1 MSAPSTPAGV
11 APKPAGNKPV
21 KPFVRRVLP
30 DGSQSIR
37 RSIQLVFLALNIWIA
52 AQFYFFVHQ
61 FETGGAAT
69 VSRPAGVEGW
79 LPIAGLMNL
88 KYFLVTG
95 QVPPIHPAAMFL
107 LTSFLIGSLLFRK
120 SFCGWLCPVGTLS
133 EYLWKLGRQTFR
145 RNFQL
150 PHWLDIGLRGLKYIL
165 LALFAYAVVSMPARA
180 LAEFLRSPYGIVADV
195 KMLNFFRYMGVT
207 AAVVLGILA
216 LASVFV
222 QNCWCRYLCPYGAL
236 TGLLSLL
243 SPLRIR
249 RDPVKCIDCAKCAK
263 ACPSRLAVDTLVQI
277 RSAEC
282 LGCLECVAVCPAEGA
297 LAMTLTTTRRAV
309 PAWLIGAGAAGL
321 FLAFV
326 LAAKAT
332 GHWDS
337 PIPNDVY
344 RELIPHAREFSHP
357 R

>member
-1 MSAPSTPAGV
+1 
-11 APKPAGNKPV
+11 V
-21 KPFVRRVLP
+21 KPFVRRAVP

-37 RSIQLVFLALNIWIA
+37 RSIQFAFLALNVWIA
-52 AQFYFFVHQ
+52 AQFYFFVRQ
-61 FETGGAAT
+61 FETGGAST

-88 KYFLVTG
+88 KFFLVTG
-95 QVPPIHPAAMFL
+95 QMPLIHPAAMVL
-107 LTSFLIGSLLFRK
+107 MASFLAGSLLFRK
-120 SFCGWLCPVGTLS
+120 SFCGWLCPVGTIS

-145 RNFQL
+145 RNFLL
-150 PHWLDIGLRGLKYIL
+150 PRWLDVGLRSLKYIL
-165 LALFAYAVVSMPARA
+165 FALFAYAVVSMPAQA
-180 LAEFLRSPYGIVADV
+180 LAEFLQSPYGIVADV
-195 KMLNFFRYMGVT
+195 KMLNFFRFMGIT
-207 AAVVLGILA
+207 AAVVLAVFA

-222 QNCWCRYLCPYGAL
+222 QNFWCRYLCPYGAL
-236 TGLLSLL
+236 TGLASLL

-263 ACPSRLAVDTLVQI
+263 ACPSRLPVDALIQI

-282 LGCLECVAVCPAEGA
+282 LGCMECVAVCPAEGA
-297 LAMTLTTTRRAV
+297 LAMTLTPTRRPV
-309 PAWLIGAGAAGL
+309 PAWAIGAGAAGI
-321 FLAFV
+321 FLVFV
-326 LAAKAT
+326 LAAKLT

-337 PIPNDVY
+337 PITEQAY